1 MKQIERNLLTSAMIV
16 YDEAEDL
23 VKLFKEQPESKY
35 AEMRMDSAINKIT
48 IAQTF
53 IKALKMI
60 TCTHNNG
67 KGDTTGVAWHQ
78 TFDGNEKQIQSYKEV
93 TRRCDDC
100 KQVFYRKKY
109 NLLKRKKNART

>member
-16 YDEAEDL
+16 YHEAEHLCNL
-23 VKLFKEQPESKY
+23 VNEQPESKY

-53 IKALKMI
+53 LKTLKMI
-60 TCTHNNG
+60 VCDHNKG
-67 KGDTTGVAWHQ
+67 KGSTTGVAWIK
-78 TFDGNEKQIQSYKEV
+78 DLNEKREVIRSIKEV

-109 NLLKRKKNART
+109 NLLKRKKNVRT